1 MTASELYT
9 SLKSFYKQ
17 MLQNGYKLHEIDQM
31 DYKFYY
37 SLFEAENEQK
47 VYIDEVW

>member
-1 MTASELYT
+1 MTADELLT

-31 DYKFYY
+31 DYQFYY
-37 SLFEAENEQK
+37 SLFEPENERRF
-47 VYIDEVW
+47 YIDEVW